1 MSKLLEEFKNE
12 QEAITNLLNKIKRL
26 GVHTMEGRN
35 ELLEA
40 RDQLCKHLD
49 RQIKELYPEL
59 KIQAEQDPELKNYV
73 ENFENEMKGIST
85 FCKDFFEKYSLGG
98 GGIEFFRDFE
108 KLKNELETSLQEE
121 KDLLTRKEK

>member
-1 MSKLLEEFKNE
+1 MSKLLEEFKSE
-12 QEAITNLLNKIKRL
+12 QETITNLLNKIKRL

-40 RDQLCKHLD
+40 KEQLCRHMN

-59 KIQAEQDPELKNYV
+59 KRQAEQDPELKNYV

-85 FCKDFFEKYSLGG
+85 FCGDFFEKYSLGG

-108 KLKNELETSLQEE
+108 KFKSKLENSLQEE
-121 KDLLTRKEK
+121 KDLLNRKET